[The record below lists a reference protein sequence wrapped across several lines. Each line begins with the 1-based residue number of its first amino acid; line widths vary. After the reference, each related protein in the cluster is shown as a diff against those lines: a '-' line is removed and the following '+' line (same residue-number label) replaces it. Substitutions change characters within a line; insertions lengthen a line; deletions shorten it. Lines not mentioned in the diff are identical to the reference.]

1 MDFGTWTITNSK
13 GQILSGPEQTQL
25 DLGATGLN
33 EILQNVRII
42 ITTRIGSVMLDRRF
56 GLDFSFLD
64 APQNK
69 AQLMIV
75 QQMCQGLTLF
85 EPRVTF
91 VGIQFSINTV
101 TYAMN
106 VMLAI
111 DIDYSELIL
120 PST

>member
-1 MDFGTWTITNSK
+1 MNIGTWTLTDSQ
-13 GQILSGPEQTQL
+13 GRILSPAEQTAF

-33 EILQNVRII
+33 EILQNVRVIL
-42 ITTRIGSVMLDRRF
+42 TTRIGTVMLDRRF

-69 AQLMIV
+69 AQLIMV
-75 QQMCQGLTLF
+75 QQMCQGLTYF

-91 VGIQFSINTV
+91 SSIQFDIDKT

-106 VMLAI
+106 VTLAI
-111 DIDYSELIL
+111 TINTAELTL
-120 PST
+120 PSQ